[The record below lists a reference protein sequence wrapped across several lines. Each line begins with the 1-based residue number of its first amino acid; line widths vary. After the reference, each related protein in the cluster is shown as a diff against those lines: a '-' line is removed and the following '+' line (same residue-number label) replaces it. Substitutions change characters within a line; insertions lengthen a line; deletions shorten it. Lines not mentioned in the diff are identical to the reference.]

1 MDKRLISNKS
11 LANYQYLMDTIWTIY
26 LEDGSVE
33 IQKDSMIPE
42 LENTKHDYVIL
53 NNTIKNDVYLPDHIL
68 WDETVSLEAFHT
80 IWSGR

>member
-53 NNTIKNDVYLPDHIL
+53 NNTIKNDVDRKS
-68 WDETVSLEAFHT
+68 VV
-80 IWSGR
+80 

>member
-1 MDKRLISNKS
+1 MDKRLTSNKS

-53 NNTIKNDVYLPDHIL
+53 NNTIKNDVYPTPGCASD
-68 WDETVSLEAFHT
+68 
-80 IWSGR
+80 

>member
-1 MDKRLISNKS
+1 MDKRLTSNKS

-42 LENTKHDYVIL
+42 LENTKHTSFSI
-53 NNTIKNDVYLPDHIL
+53 T
-68 WDETVSLEAFHT
+68 
-80 IWSGR
+80 R